1 MLDRA
6 GLLDLLDQLGIA
18 HATLDHPA
26 VFRVGEGGAVK
37 ARIPGAHT
45 KNLFLKDARGDL
57 WLVCA
62 KDDTAIDLKRLHG
75 VIGSARLSFGP
86 AELMVEVL
94 GVTPGSVTLFALAND
109 PLHRVRLVLDL
120 ALAEADQV
128 SFHPLENTATT
139 TVDQAGL
146 RAFLAHLGREPLV
159 VDFPRLTLAALPA
172 R

>member
-6 GLLDLLDQLGIA
+6 GLLALFDQLGMT

-62 KDDTAIDLKRLHG
+62 RDDTAIDLKRLHG

-86 AELMVEVL
+86 ADLMAETL

-109 PLHRVRLVLDL
+109 PLHRVQLVLDL
-120 ALAEADQV
+120 ALAQAEEV

-139 TVDQAGL
+139 TVGQDGL
-146 RAFLAHLGREPLV
+146 RTFLDHLGREPFV
-159 VDFPRLTLAALPA
+159 VDFPRLALCSLPA

>member
-26 VFRVGEGGAVK
+26 VFRVGEGGSIK

-62 KDDTAIDLKRLHG
+62 KDDTAIDLKRLHA

-86 AELMVEVL
+86 AELMVETL

-120 ALAEADQV
+120 ALAKADEV

-146 RAFLAHLGREPLV
+146 RTFLDHLGREPLV
-159 VDFPRLTLAALPA
+159 VDFPPLVLTALPA

>member
-86 AELMVEVL
+86 AELMAEVL
-94 GVTPGSVTLFALAND
+94 GVTPGSVTLFALAHD

-159 VDFPRLTLAALPA
+159 VDFPRLALTALPA

>member
-6 GLLDLLDQLGIA
+6 GLLALFDQLGMT

-62 KDDTAIDLKRLHG
+62 RDDTAIDLKRLHG
-75 VIGSARLSFGP
+75 VLGSARLSFGP
-86 AELMVEVL
+86 AELMAETL

-109 PLHRVRLVLDL
+109 PLHRVQLVLDL
-120 ALAEADQV
+120 ALAQAEEV

-139 TVDQAGL
+139 TVGQDGL
-146 RAFLAHLGREPLV
+146 RTFLDHLGREPFV
-159 VDFPRLTLAALPA
+159 VDFPRLALCSLPA

>member
-1 MLDRA
+1 
-6 GLLDLLDQLGIA
+6 
-18 HATLDHPA
+18 
-26 VFRVGEGGAVK
+26 VFRVGEGGAIK
-37 ARIPGAHT
+37 AKIPGAHT

-86 AELMVEVL
+86 AELMAETL

-120 ALAEADQV
+120 ALAQAEAV

-139 TVDQAGL
+139 TVGQDGL
-146 RAFLAHLGREPLV
+146 RTFLDHLGREPFV
-159 VDFPRLTLAALPA
+159 VDFPRLALCSLPA

>member
-26 VFRVGEGGAVK
+26 VFRVGEGGSIK

-62 KDDTAIDLKRLHG
+62 KDDTAIDLKRLHA

-86 AELMVEVL
+86 AELMVETL

-120 ALAEADQV
+120 ALAQAEEV

-139 TVDQAGL
+139 TVGQDGL
-146 RAFLAHLGREPLV
+146 RAFLDHLGREPLV
-159 VDFPRLTLAALPA
+159 VDFPRLALCSLPA

>member
-26 VFRVGEGGAVK
+26 VFRVGEGGSVK

-86 AELMVEVL
+86 AELMAEVL

-139 TVDQAGL
+139 TVDQPGL

>member
-6 GLLDLLDQLGIA
+6 GLLDLFDQLGIA

-62 KDDTAIDLKRLHG
+62 RDDTAIDLKRLHG
-75 VIGSARLSFGP
+75 VIGSARLSFGAP
-86 AELMVEVL
+86 DLMEASL

-120 ALAEADQV
+120 ALAEADEV
-128 SFHPLENTATT
+128 SFHPLQNTATT
-139 TVDQAGL
+139 TVSQLGL
-146 RAFLAHLGREPLV
+146 RRFLEHLGREPLV
-159 VDFPRLTLAALPA
+159 VDFPRLALSALPL

>member
-1 MLDRA
+1 MKTRS
-6 GLLDLLDQLGIA
+6 DLMAFFEAHHIA
-18 HATLDHPA
+18 HTTVDHPA
-26 VFRVGEGGAVK
+26 VFRVGEGEEMK
-37 ARIPGAHT
+37 AALPGLHS

-86 AELMVEVL
+86 PELMAETL

-120 ALAEADQV
+120 ALAQAEEV

-139 TVDQAGL
+139 TVDQDGL
-146 RAFLAHLGREPLV
+146 RAFLDHLGREPLV
-159 VDFPRLTLAALPA
+159 VDFPRLALCSLPA

>member
-86 AELMVEVL
+86 AELMAEVL

-159 VDFPRLTLAALPA
+159 VDFPRLALTALPA

>member
-6 GLLDLLDQLGIA
+6 GLFSLFDQLGMA

-26 VFRVGEGGAVK
+26 VFRVGEGGAIK

-86 AELMVEVL
+86 PELMAETL

-120 ALAEADQV
+120 ALAQAEEV

-139 TVDQAGL
+139 TVDQDGL
-146 RAFLAHLGREPLV
+146 RAFLDHLGREPLV
-159 VDFPRLTLAALPA
+159 VDFPRLALCSLPA

>member
-62 KDDTAIDLKRLHG
+62 KDDTAIDLKRLHA

>member
-6 GLLDLLDQLGIA
+6 GLLDLFDQLGIA

-26 VFRVGEGGAVK
+26 VFRVGEGAEIK

-86 AELMVEVL
+86 AELMAEVL

-109 PLHRVRLVLDL
+109 PLHQVRLVLDL

-159 VDFPRLTLAALPA
+159 VDFPRLALTALPA

>member
-6 GLLDLLDQLGIA
+6 GLLALFDQLGMVHI
-18 HATLDHPA
+18 TLDHPA
-26 VFRVGEGGAVK
+26 VFRVGEGGEIK
-37 ARIPGAHT
+37 AKIPGAHT

-62 KDDTAIDLKRLHG
+62 RDDTAIDLKRLHG
-75 VIGSARLSFGP
+75 IIGSARLSFGP
-86 AELMVEVL
+86 AELMAETL

-120 ALAEADQV
+120 ALAQAEEV

-139 TVDQAGL
+139 TVGQDGL
-146 RAFLAHLGREPLV
+146 RAFLDHLGREPLV
-159 VDFPRLTLAALPA
+159 VDFPRLALCSLPA

>member
-62 KDDTAIDLKRLHG
+62 KDDTAIELKRLHG

-86 AELMVEVL
+86 AALMEEVL

-120 ALAEADQV
+120 SLADAGQV

-146 RAFLAHLGREPLV
+146 RTFLAHLGREPLV
-159 VDFPRLTLAALPA
+159 VDFPRLSLAALPV

>member
-26 VFRVGEGGAVK
+26 VFRVGEGGSVK

-86 AELMVEVL
+86 AELMAEVL

>member
-86 AELMVEVL
+86 AELMAEVL